1 MKPVLTIVIL
11 LAAAYV
17 VARPSATVST
27 FPAATPTTTDA
38 PVEVSTTSETTT
50 VDEAEPVVVW
60 SNNYR
65 TAFHRARAERRL
77 LLVRLGFPGCLPCRQ
92 LEQTQT
98 QREVVKLLGDHVLV
112 RANYSD
118 KPWPGSTQSF
128 ASYMGSSRYPFEA
141 VIDPVRNRMLWRGS
155 PPVTK
160 AAYVKHIGRF
170 GRSVLITKEIR

>member
-1 MKPVLTIVIL
+1 MKSLVTITIL

-92 LEQTQT
+92 LEHTQT

-141 VIDPVRNRMLWRGS
+141 VIDPVKNRILWRGT
-155 PPVTK
+155 PPIRPSLYH
-160 AAYVKHIGRF
+160 AHLSRF
-170 GRSVLITKEIR
+170 GRSVIVTKEIR

>member
-1 MKPVLTIVIL
+1 MKSLVTITIL

-27 FPAATPTTTDA
+27 FPVATPTTTDA

-77 LLVRLGFPGCLPCRQ
+77 LLVNLGSPDCAPCQQ
-92 LEQTQT
+92 LKQTHKV
-98 QREVVKLLGDHVLV
+98 REVVKLLGDHVLV

-118 KPWPGSTQSF
+118 KPWPGSTMTF
-128 ASYMGSSRYPFEA
+128 ARYLGSSRSPFEA
-141 VIDPVRNRMLWRGS
+141 VIDPVKNRILWRGT
-155 PPVTK
+155 PPIRPSLYH
-160 AAYVKHIGRF
+160 AHLSRF
-170 GRSVLITKEIR
+170 GRSVIVTKEIR